1 MSTGGGTVEVPYW
14 KRKTTPV
21 DKIALASLI
30 ALVMGGVYMASYLP
44 KHAPSGPVYALLAAS
59 GALLV
64 AACIGLTT
72 IRPFAWDRFW
82 LVLRWVVV
90 EYIVE
95 AGMLEYV
102 FTYDHVRGGMLA
114 VLSIALF
121 IFACDIPLIMAFTVG
136 KYSDPHPAAS

>member
-1 MSTGGGTVEVPYW
+1 
-14 KRKTTPV
+14 
-21 DKIALASLI
+21 
-30 ALVMGGVYMASYLP
+30 MAYFNRNARQISQE
-44 KHAPSGPVYALLAAS
+44 YA
-59 GALLV
+59 
-64 AACIGLTT
+64 
-72 IRPFAWDRFW
+72 W

-136 KYSDPHPAAS
+136 KYSDPRPAS